1 MNAAPRDPYSVLGIP
16 RDATA
21 AAIREAYRR
30 QVKRAHPDHDP
41 SPQAAQRFMEIHEA
55 YALLRDPLLR
65 LAHDARSRRPSRP
78 DARHPG
84 RPAQRPVNA
93 PAEAPDL
100 DTRSWAFI
108 GLHLTGL
115 VFGVVL
121 VLGILVGITFADWP
135 WAAIVF
141 ILPGLVLI
149 PDAWEG
155 LRM

>member
-1 MNAAPRDPYSVLGIP
+1 MNAVPRDPYSVLGLP

-30 QVKRAHPDHDP
+30 RVKHAHPDRDP
-41 SPQAAQRFMEIHEA
+41 SPEAAQRFMEIHEA

-65 LAHDARSRRPSRP
+65 LAYDARFQRPPRP
-78 DARHPG
+78 DPRYHA
-84 RPAQRPVNA
+84 RPAQRPAAA
-93 PAEAPDL
+93 PPVTPDL

-115 VFGVVL
+115 LFGLVL
-121 VLGILVGITFADWP
+121 VLGVLVGITFAGWS
-135 WAAIVF
+135 WATIVF
-141 ILPGLVLI
+141 VLPGLVLI